1 VHHHFSS
8 GTMFHIPLSSGAMFH
23 IPRRHRKILYTAALM
38 ARVKVRRTT
47 EDIRELPSYSITE
60 AAYYLGIPPS
70 TLKTWFRGYRGPSGR
85 RHPPMLRPADGR
97 RLLLSFYNLVEAHIL
112 EAARR
117 RRVSTKRLRI
127 AVEWA
132 NDKLPG
138 PHPLLTHE
146 FKTAGKRIFVQ
157 KLAEGTVE
165 ASRYGQVFSL
175 KMAPTLKKFLKSI
188 VRGPDDL
195 PIEIH
200 PIRPVVVKAKPPKG
214 AEEKETRVYV
224 SEGPLAI
231 NPKIC
236 SGRPIVKGTDVLAS
250 ILSHRAHASESLSD
264 LARDYDMDR
273 REVYKVV
280 KYLDNVAQGPHVL
293 S

>member
-1 VHHHFSS
+1 VRKKSADVPNSS
-8 GTMFHIPLSSGAMFH
+8 K
-23 IPRRHRKILYTAALM
+23 PRGPQRVSYTLDASM
-38 ARVKVRRTT
+38 ARVKVRRST

-70 TLKTWFRGYRGPSGR
+70 TLKTWFRGYRSQTGK
-85 RHPPMLRPADGR
+85 RHPPMLKPADGR

-132 NDKLPG
+132 NEQLPG

-175 KMAPTLKKFLKSI
+175 KMAPTLKKFLTSI

-200 PIRPVVVKAKPPKG
+200 PIRPVPVRARPQADEG
-214 AEEKETRVYV
+214 KERRVYV
-224 SEGPLAI
+224 LEGPLAI
-231 NPKIC
+231 NPRIC
-236 SGRPIVKGTDVLAS
+236 SGRPVVKGTDILAS
-250 ILSHRAHASESLSD
+250 VLSHRVHASESLSD
-264 LARDYDMDR
+264 LAKDYDLDS
-273 REVYKVV
+273 REIYKVV
-280 KYLDNVAQGPHVL
+280 KYLDNVAQGPHVF

>member
-1 VHHHFSS
+1 MPALRSTFRTISRNRFGS
-8 GTMFHIPLSSGAMFH
+8 PKL
-23 IPRRHRKILYTAALM
+23 RYTPSPM
-38 ARVKVRRTT
+38 ARVKVRRRRNT
-47 EDIRELPSYSITE
+47 DIRELPSYSLTE

-70 TLKTWFRGYRGPSGR
+70 TLKTWFRGYRGPTGK
-85 RHPPMLRPADGR
+85 RHPPMLKPADGR

-117 RRVSTKRLRI
+117 RGVSTKCLRI

-132 NDKLPG
+132 NEMLPR

-146 FKTAGKRIFVQ
+146 FKTAGKRIFLE
-157 KLAEGTVE
+157 KLEGHHTVE
-165 ASRYGQVFSL
+165 ASRFGQFVSL
-175 KMAPTLKKFLKSI
+175 KMAPTLTKFLRSI

-200 PIRPVVVKAKPPKG
+200 PIRPAPAKPKPPKG
-214 AEEKETRVYV
+214 AEEKQKRVYV
-224 SEGPLAI
+224 LEGPLAI
-231 NPKIC
+231 NPNIC
-236 SGRPIVKGTDVLAS
+236 SGRPVVKGTDVLAS
-250 ILSHRAHASESLSD
+250 VLNHRAHASESLSD
-264 LARDYDMDR
+264 LARDYDMDS

-280 KYLDNVAQGPHVL
+280 KYLDKVTQGPHVF

>member
-1 VHHHFSS
+1 
-8 GTMFHIPLSSGAMFH
+8 MQ
-23 IPRRHRKILYTAALM
+23 YQNM
-38 ARVKVRRTT
+38 ARQKVRRTN

-60 AAYYLGIPPS
+60 AAYYLCIPSS
-70 TLKTWFRGYRGPSGR
+70 TLKTWFRGYRGLTGK
-85 RHPPMLRPADGR
+85 RHPPMLKPADGR

-132 NDKLPG
+132 NENLPG

-146 FKTAGKRIFVQ
+146 FKTAGKRVFIE
-157 KLAEGTVE
+157 KLEGHTVE
-165 ASRYGQVFSL
+165 ASRYGQIVSL
-175 KMAPTLKKFLKSI
+175 KMAPMLKRFLRSI
-188 VRGPDDL
+188 LRGPDDL

-200 PIRPVVVKAKPPKG
+200 PIRPAKRVARTDEDEDKPKR
-214 AEEKETRVYV
+214 AYV
-224 SEGPLAI
+224 LEGPLAI

-236 SGRPIVKGTDVLAS
+236 SGRPVVKGTDVLAS
-250 ILSHRAHASESLSD
+250 ILRTRAHASESLSD
-264 LARDYDMDR
+264 LAKDYDMDKS
-273 REVYKVV
+273 EVFKVV
-280 KYLDNVAQGPHVL
+280 KYLDNVAQGPHVF